1 MAVISVTDDKP
12 CPTHCHIT
20 TPKGIYN
27 IPLSEIFFIECYQ
40 KKSKLHTSGGIL
52 TLPIP
57 LYQLKEILPSAIFLQ
72 THRSFL
78 VNLNRISHINK
89 QSDPWTIFF
98 FGSKE
103 NAYISRSHRH
113 QIIDAVHD

>member
-1 MAVISVTDDKP
+1 MAVVSIPSDKIG
-12 CPTHCHIT
+12 PTYCHIT
-20 TPKGIYN
+20 TTKGIYN
-27 IPLSEIFFIECYQ
+27 IPLQEIFFIECSQ
-40 KKSKLHTSGGIL
+40 KKSKLHTSAGIL

-57 LYQLKEILPSAIFLQ
+57 LYQLKEIFPPSIFLQ

-78 VNLNRISHINK
+78 VNLKRISRIDK

-113 QIIDAVHD
+113 QVIDAVHD